1 MVWGGFDLTPY
12 ILDEEDCKKWHE
24 GAQAACEM
32 VGTNFIKS
40 LKRIVTNIFTSHTEK
55 NIEVLAEFL

>member
-1 MVWGGFDLTPY
+1 MFDISAHIKKNEVFEEWFGGGFDLTPY

-32 VGTNFIKS
+32 VGTNFYEESKKE
-40 LKRIVTNIFTSHTEK
+40 L
-55 NIEVLAEFL
+55 